1 MTKIMSLYVMVQ
13 LVAKDPKVHSNHD
26 QIAFKVSSSFVIK
39 SHNLVKMTKMIM
51 TLYVVSKVK
60 NWLLKTQKSNC
71 LHY

>member
-39 SHNLVKMTKMIM
+39 DDNIKMIM